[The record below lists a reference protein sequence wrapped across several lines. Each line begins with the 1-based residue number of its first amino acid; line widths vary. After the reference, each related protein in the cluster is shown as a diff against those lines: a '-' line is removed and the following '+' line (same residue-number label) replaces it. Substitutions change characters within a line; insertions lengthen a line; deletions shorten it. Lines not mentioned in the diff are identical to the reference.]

1 MNGCQRL
8 VVLGIVALT
17 GLGASAELV
26 SGAPAFASQECASA
40 SSYDDDSNAR
50 VRLTTHRSAFDSS
63 DGLQRW
69 ERMLLAM
76 DPNGAANV
84 GR

>member
-1 MNGCQRL
+1 M
-8 VVLGIVALT
+8 LGIVALT
-17 GLGASAELV
+17 GFGPSAAWV
-26 SGAPAFASQECASA
+26 SEAPAFASQGCAPA
-40 SSYDDDSNAR
+40 SSYDDDSDAR
-50 VRLTTHRSAFDSS
+50 LRLTTHRDAFDSS

>member
-17 GLGASAELV
+17 GLGASEEWV

-40 SSYDDDSNAR
+40 SSYDDDSDAR
-50 VRLTTHRSAFDSS
+50 VSLITHRSAFDST

>member
-8 VVLGIVALT
+8 VVLGIMALA
-17 GLGASAELV
+17 GLGASAAWV
-26 SGAPAFASQECASA
+26 SGAPAFALQGCASA
-40 SSYDDDSNAR
+40 SSYDDDSDAR
-50 VRLTTHRSAFDSS
+50 VSLTTHRSAFASS